1 MKTKAHSLSLIVTLV
16 ASSGLLFGQND
27 QPKYSPFDINK
38 DGKVTRE
45 ESTEFF
51 TQAFKNTDKN
61 LDGVLTTEEASDNDR
76 DALDLDHDGI
86 ITQGEYLKKRD
97 FQFNRLD
104 QDADGV
110 WSEQEIANP
119 KHRPVSEDEVFSFR
133 DKNADGKISEDENK
147 IDETFEFKRID
158 KNKDGVLTTSEF
170 TDPVVFKRID
180 ADGDGQITEEEYVG
194 FRTNQFRSRDKNADG
209 FVDKEENKN

>member
-16 ASSGLLFGQND
+16 ASNGLLFGQSD

-86 ITQGEYLKKRD
+86 ITQDEYLKKRD

-119 KHRPVSEDEVFSFR
+119 KHRPVSEDEAFSFR
-133 DKNADGKISEDENK
+133 DKNADGK
-147 IDETFEFKRID
+147 TARM
-158 KNKDGVLTTSEF
+158 
-170 TDPVVFKRID
+170 
-180 ADGDGQITEEEYVG
+180 
-194 FRTNQFRSRDKNADG
+194 RTRSTRLSNS
-209 FVDKEENKN
+209 KESTKTRTAS

>member
-1 MKTKAHSLSLIVTLV
+1 M
-16 ASSGLLFGQND
+16 
-27 QPKYSPFDINK
+27 
-38 DGKVTRE
+38 
-45 ESTEFF
+45 
-51 TQAFKNTDKN
+51 
-61 LDGVLTTEEASDNDR
+61 
-76 DALDLDHDGI
+76 
-86 ITQGEYLKKRD
+86 
-97 FQFNRLD
+97 
-104 QDADGV
+104 